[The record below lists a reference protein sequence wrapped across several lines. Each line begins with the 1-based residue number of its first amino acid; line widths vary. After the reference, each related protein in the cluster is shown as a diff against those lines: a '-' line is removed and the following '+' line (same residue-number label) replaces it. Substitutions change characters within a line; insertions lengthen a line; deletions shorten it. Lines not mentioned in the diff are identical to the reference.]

1 MGLPCFW
8 FCFLFAS
15 NAKQHYHVSIVCLCV
30 WQACDSCFLK
40 ATVHFNVTYS
50 NCGFNRHRGLC
61 RALWQILYIYFFTYL
76 FIFDRASQ
84 YISVCGSCDA
94 DFVIA
99 SVLNRMCMRG
109 LPQSKAFFFS
119 CCPAVNASETRTNTL
134 YSFVVILK
142 WCNESGW
149 RQGPGAMTALCWL
162 GCARDALK
170 RGYCH
175 ETDWKCHFPL

>member
-1 MGLPCFW
+1 MQ
-8 FCFLFAS
+8 S
-15 NAKQHYHVSIVCLCV
+15 SIIMSAYSARV

-40 ATVHFNVTYS
+40 AIVHFSVTYN
-50 NCGFNRHRGLC
+50 NCDFNRHCGLC
-61 RALWQILYIYFFTYL
+61 CALWQFLYIYFVAYL
-76 FIFDRASQ
+76 FIFDCACQ
-84 YISVCGSCDA
+84 YVSVHGSCDT
-94 DFVIA
+94 DFTRASVCNHMHVRVA
-99 SVLNRMCMRG
+99 SVLG
-109 LPQSKAFFFS
+109 FFLFS
-119 CCPAVNASETRTNTL
+119 CCPAVNASETQTNTL

-162 GCARDALK
+162 GCARDTLK